1 MADILRKIVV
11 PNELLPPV
19 GTGNKHFFRYRIVS
33 EDGNRT
39 SHWSPIQSTSGITY
53 TTTSASGAVSQMGN
67 IIMTTWQIGSDIP
80 SFDIFV
86 KFNTD
91 DYFYSGTTNVRNYSL
106 VKSFPYASE
115 SSPTSISVIVQ
126 VASQEKQI
134 NEDLVIWESD
144 TYPLV

>member
-19 GTGNKHFFRYRIVS
+19 GAGNKHFFRYRIVS

-39 SHWSPIQSTSGITY
+39 SHWSPIQTVSGADY
-53 TTTSASGAVSQMGN
+53 TDVTMSGAVSQMGD
-67 IIMTTWQIGSDIP
+67 IIMATWQVPYDFP

-86 KFNTD
+86 KFDTD
-91 DYFYSGTTNVRNYSL
+91 DYFYSGTTGVRNYSFI
-106 VKSFPYASE
+106 KSFPYTTPNT
-115 SSPTSISVIVQ
+115 PTSVSVLVQ
-126 VASQEKQI
+126 VASQNRQL
-134 NEDLVIWESD
+134 NSALVIWESD